1 MMRCTLRYYLRPA
14 ARPLQAFCQPGT
26 DPRLAGQDC
35 HLELPGMIH
44 ALCNLV
50 AGAKMIIPGLTTASM
65 EQRSLPSISKNNRLP
80 KSSIPSP
87 VRMTCHRL
95 ERENQSDDFRRQ
107 GDLSG
112 AARRHGISVG
122 RLPEL
127 PSQAEFLGPP
137 AGRCATSRGRARRRR
152 REG

>member
-1 MMRCTLRYYLRPA
+1 MRRILRDYLRPA

-50 AGAKMIIPGLTTASM
+50 AGAKMIVPTLTTAFM
-65 EQRSLPSISKNNRLP
+65 EQRSLPSILKNNRFP

-87 VRMTCHRL
+87 VRMTRHRL
-95 ERENQSDDFRRQ
+95 ERDDQGDDFRRQ

-112 AARRHGISVG
+112 GARRHKAV
-122 RLPEL
+122 
-127 PSQAEFLGPP
+127 
-137 AGRCATSRGRARRRR
+137 
-152 REG
+152 